1 MKCQTCVNN
10 GGKSTLTLVH
20 NYCYKTPAKFDEDGK
35 RIDNG
40 YHQICIWKCSSGHDM
55 YTQGYDHEGYTVITQ
70 NEFER
75 QVAID
80 PSTRLHYI
88 SNFKNLGRP
97 GRKTDTVYV
106 DGALKNAPENP

>member
-35 RIDNG
+35 RIDDG

-80 PSTRLHYI
+80 HPIPDRVVTNHVVKRCDILPRNRWGSREL
-88 SNFKNLGRP
+88 N
-97 GRKTDTVYV
+97 
-106 DGALKNAPENP
+106 